1 MTLAISDRVAKEL
14 DSDYD
19 VLHAPCYESLDDILF
34 HTKPRGKDVLSVA
47 AYGYPLVF
55 LAAGAERVFSFDV
68 LRRQLD
74 WNYFLRGTI
83 LALDYSTTRTLIS
96 KRPKVQDSCFFLDA
110 VTQIAEQTPEVPL
123 QKIRDNFFYLSSAA
137 LANPTCYPYLETE
150 STYSHLQEKVRAG
163 CWEICHS
170 ELLGLSEHPAFDKT
184 RRFDVIYISS
194 IRNYVFRDCY
204 KYGRG
209 EKAFFA
215 EYDAP
220 LADFLTTALS
230 ENGML
235 YEALIHD
242 PEMSR
247 FPFQQS
253 LYPGF
258 NIREYLSREKDM
270 QSSVVIARRRKSFSS
285 VLASLLA
292 LF

>member
-14 DSDYD
+14 GSDYD

-55 LAAGAERVFSFDV
+55 LVAGAERVFSFDV
-68 LRRQLD
+68 LRRQID

-83 LALDYSTTRTLIS
+83 LALNYDAASAFFHKNLDTKDSRLAMAQRVAEHIPTIPLERVHQMLLTAYVSESFNDRDYL
-96 KRPKVQDSCFFLDA
+96 
-110 VTQIAEQTPEVPL
+110 
-123 QKIRDNFFYLSSAA
+123 
-137 LANPTCYPYLETE
+137 
-150 STYSHLQEKVRAG
+150 HLQDEGTYNRVQEKIRAG

-170 ELLGLSEHPAFDKT
+170 ELLGLSEHHAFDKT

-220 LADFLTTALS
+220 LADFLTTALF

-247 FPFQQS
+247 FPFQQQ
-253 LYPGF
+253 LYRAF
-258 NIREYLSREKDM
+258 TIRHYPSRQKNM
-270 QSSVVIARRRKSFSS
+270 QSSVVIARRRKSFGSI
-285 VLASLLA
+285 LTSLRA